1 MNQRSNI
8 IAIPGMSEL
17 ESRKALIELFS
28 ILIEIDSEY
37 KIVNEKDNKW

>member
-1 MNQRSNI
+1 MNRRNNI

-37 KIVNEKDNKW
+37 KIVNEKDNK

>member
-1 MNQRSNI
+1 MNQQSN

-17 ESRKALIELFS
+17 ESRKSLIELFS

-37 KIVNEKDNKW
+37 KIVNKKDDK

>member
-1 MNQRSNI
+1 MNQRSNTV
-8 IAIPGMSEL
+8 AIPGMSEL

-37 KIVNEKDNKW
+37 KIVNKKDDK

>member
-8 IAIPGMSEL
+8 IAIPGMSEI

-28 ILIEIDSEY
+28 ILIDSEH
-37 KIVNEKDNKW
+37 KIVNKKDEK

>member
-1 MNQRSNI
+1 MNQRSNT

-28 ILIEIDSEY
+28 ILEIDSEY
-37 KIVNEKDNKW
+37 KIVNKKDDK